1 MTAPNER
8 PHPRV
13 PLRGSGTLSRA
24 EARARGDVF
33 QEADLVELVARAKA
47 AADGYVN
54 DAVRS
59 HLLNV
64 GVYVLAAGAVDEQ
77 TPHAE
82 DEVYYAVRGRAR
94 FVCEGEDHAVGAG
107 SLLFVRA
114 GAEHRFHDIEDELVL
129 VVFWAPPH
137 DE

>member
-1 MTAPNER
+1 MRT
-8 PHPRV
+8 
-13 PLRGSGTLSRA
+13 GIFQSA
-24 EARARGDVF
+24 EI
-33 QEADLVELVARAKA
+33 EALVARAKA

-59 HLLNV
+59 DLLSV
-64 GVYVLAAGAVDEQ
+64 GVYVLAPGAVDDQ
-77 TPHAE
+77 TPHQE
-82 DEVYYAVRGRAR
+82 DEVYYAVRGRAL
-94 FVCEGEDHAVGAG
+94 FEVEGGDQPVGPG

-114 GAEHRFHDIEDELVL
+114 GADHRFKDIEEELVL

>member
-1 MTAPNER
+1 MTNIAAFQ
-8 PHPRV
+8 
-13 PLRGSGTLSRA
+13 GA
-24 EARARGDVF
+24 EID
-33 QEADLVELVARAKA
+33 ELVRRAKA
-47 AADGYVN
+47 AGDGYVN

-59 HLLNV
+59 DLIHV
-64 GVYVLAAGAVDEQ
+64 GVYVLAAGATDDQ
-77 TPHAE
+77 SPHEE

-94 FVCEGEDHAVGAG
+94 FSCDGEEHDVNAG

-114 GAEHRFHDIEDELVL
+114 GADHRFHDIDDELVL

>member
-1 MTAPNER
+1 MSTA
-8 PHPRV
+8 
-13 PLRGSGTLSRA
+13 A
-24 EARARGDVF
+24 F
-33 QEADLVELVARAKA
+33 QSVEIEDAVARAKA

-54 DAVRS
+54 DVVRS
-59 HLLNV
+59 ELLNA
-64 GVYVLAAGAVDEQ
+64 GVYVLAAGAVDDQ
-77 TPHAE
+77 TPHKE

-94 FVCEGEDHAVGAG
+94 FEVDGQEHAVGPG

-114 GAEHRFHDIEDELVL
+114 GADHRFKDIEEELVL

>member
-1 MTAPNER
+1 MRTE
-8 PHPRV
+8 
-13 PLRGSGTLSRA
+13 
-24 EARARGDVF
+24 VF
-33 QEADLVELVARAKA
+33 QSAEIEALVARAKA

-59 HLLNV
+59 DLLNV
-64 GVYVLAAGAVDEQ
+64 GVYVLAAGAVDDQ
-77 TPHAE
+77 TPHKE

-94 FVCEGEDHAVGAG
+94 FSCEDEDQAVEPG

-114 GAEHRFHDIEDELVL
+114 GADHRFHDIAEELVL

-137 DE
+137 IE

>member
-1 MTAPNER
+1 MMT
-8 PHPRV
+8 
-13 PLRGSGTLSRA
+13 SIFQSA
-24 EARARGDVF
+24 EIEDV
-33 QEADLVELVARAKA
+33 VARAKA

-59 HLLNV
+59 ELLSV
-64 GVYVLAAGAVDEQ
+64 GVYVLAAGAVDDQ

-94 FVCEGEDHAVGAG
+94 FTAEGEEHDVHPG

-114 GAEHRFHDIEDELVL
+114 GADHRFHDVTEELVL

>member
-1 MTAPNER
+1 M
-8 PHPRV
+8 
-13 PLRGSGTLSRA
+13 SGMATFQGA
-24 EARARGDVF
+24 EI
-33 QEADLVELVARAKA
+33 EELVRRAKA

-59 HLLNV
+59 DLLNV
-64 GVYVLAAGAVDEQ
+64 GVYVLAAGAVDDQ

-94 FVCEGEDHAVGAG
+94 FVCEGEEHDVRPG
-107 SLLFVRA
+107 SLLLVRA
-114 GAEHRFHDIEDELVL
+114 GAEHRFHDIQEELVL

-137 DE
+137 NEP

>member
-1 MTAPNER
+1 MTRMA
-8 PHPRV
+8 
-13 PLRGSGTLSRA
+13 A
-24 EARARGDVF
+24 VF
-33 QEADLVELVARAKA
+33 QGAEIEDLVARAKA

-59 HLLNV
+59 DLLNV
-64 GVYVLAAGAVDEQ
+64 GVYVLAAGAVDDQ

-94 FVCEGEDHAVGAG
+94 FQCDGKDHPVEPG
-107 SLLFVRA
+107 SLLFVSA
-114 GAEHRFHDIEDELVL
+114 GADHRFHNIAEELVL

>member
-1 MTAPNER
+1 M
-8 PHPRV
+8 
-13 PLRGSGTLSRA
+13 SRTVAAFQGA
-24 EARARGDVF
+24 EM
-33 QEADLVELVARAKA
+33 EKLVARAKA

-59 HLLNV
+59 DLLNV
-64 GVYVLAAGAVDEQ
+64 GVYVLAAGAVDDQ

-94 FVCEGEDHAVGAG
+94 FQCEGEDHPVETG

-114 GAEHRFHDIEDELVL
+114 GADHRFHDIAEELIL

>member
-1 MTAPNER
+1 M
-8 PHPRV
+8 
-13 PLRGSGTLSRA
+13 SRMA
-24 EARARGDVF
+24 AAF
-33 QEADLVELVARAKA
+33 QGAGIEELVARAKA

-59 HLLNV
+59 DLLNV
-64 GVYVLAAGAVDEQ
+64 GVYVLAAGAADDQ

-82 DEVYYAVRGRAR
+82 DEVYYTVRGRAR
-94 FVCEGEDHAVGAG
+94 FRCEGEDHSVGPG

-114 GAEHRFHDIEDELVL
+114 GADHRFHDIAEELVL

-137 DE
+137 VE

>member
-1 MTAPNER
+1 M
-8 PHPRV
+8 
-13 PLRGSGTLSRA
+13 SRTVAAFQAA
-24 EARARGDVF
+24 EIE
-33 QEADLVELVARAKA
+33 QLVARAKA

-59 HLLNV
+59 ELLSV
-64 GVYVLAAGAVDEQ
+64 GVYVLQAGAVDDQ

-94 FVCEGEDHAVGAG
+94 FECAGEDHGVGPG

-114 GAEHRFHDIEDELVL
+114 GADHRFHHITEELVL

>member
-1 MTAPNER
+1 MTKA
-8 PHPRV
+8 
-13 PLRGSGTLSRA
+13 A
-24 EARARGDVF
+24 VF
-33 QEADLVELVARAKA
+33 QGAQLEELVRRAKA

-59 HLLNV
+59 DLLNV
-64 GVYVLAAGAVDEQ
+64 GVYVLAAGAVDDQ
-77 TPHAE
+77 TPHQE
-82 DEVYYAVRGRAR
+82 DEVYYTVRGRSQ
-94 FVCEGEDHAVGAG
+94 FTCEGEEHDVTPG

-114 GAEHRFHDIEDELVL
+114 GADHRFHDIEEELVL

>member
-1 MTAPNER
+1 MTKVAAFQ
-8 PHPRV
+8 V
-13 PLRGSGTLSRA
+13 A
-24 EARARGDVF
+24 EID
-33 QEADLVELVARAKA
+33 ELVRRAKA

-59 HLLNV
+59 DLLNV
-64 GVYVLAAGAVDEQ
+64 GVYVLAAGAVDDQ
-77 TPHAE
+77 TPHKE
-82 DEVYYAVRGRAR
+82 DEVYYTVRGRSR
-94 FVCEGEDHAVGAG
+94 FVCDGEEHDVIAG

-114 GAEHRFHDIEDELVL
+114 GADHRFHDIEEELVL

>member
-1 MTAPNER
+1 MKA
-8 PHPRV
+8 
-13 PLRGSGTLSRA
+13 A
-24 EARARGDVF
+24 VF
-33 QEADLVELVARAKA
+33 QSAEIEALVARAKA

-59 HLLNV
+59 ELLNV
-64 GVYVLAAGAVDEQ
+64 GVYVLGAGAVDDQ
-77 TPHAE
+77 TPHEE

-94 FVCEGEDHAVGAG
+94 FTVEGEQHDVSPG

-114 GAEHRFHDIEDELVL
+114 GADHRFHDIAEELVL

-137 DE
+137 NE

>member
-1 MTAPNER
+1 MRTE
-8 PHPRV
+8 
-13 PLRGSGTLSRA
+13 
-24 EARARGDVF
+24 VF
-33 QEADLVELVARAKA
+33 QSADVEALVARAKA
-47 AADGYVN
+47 AADGYIN

-59 HLLNV
+59 ELLSV
-64 GVYVLAAGAVDEQ
+64 GVYVLAAGAVDDQ
-77 TPHAE
+77 TPHEE

-94 FVCEGEDHAVGAG
+94 FEVDGEEHSVGPG

-114 GAEHRFHDIEDELVL
+114 GAGHRFKDIEEELVL